1 MIRKNIKGVIVATVA
16 AMLLFSFTRVSAG
29 IPIGHWRSHYAYSDA
44 TKSLKAFGQIFVL
57 SDGSIYSYDPIDEA
71 IYTYDKTG
79 GLNGTEIVTM
89 DYCKAENCIL
99 LVYSDGNMDILYE
112 NGKLY
117 NFTDFQKSSTIDKTV
132 YQVKIIGDK
141 AYISSA
147 AGLIIFNIHKLEIS
161 NTYKFDSAVLSFTFD
176 GDSVFCATES
186 NGIMLGNINDNLL
199 DKNNWKQFH
208 YQKFTDLFTFGP
220 DLLCRSYDKRV
231 WRINRQKA
239 TLHNIMD
246 HVDNLCIEDDRFLL
260 VQDSIINVFF
270 SPDSFI
276 TYKFENI
283 NINHALYDNND
294 IWLSCGVNGLCKF
307 TVSDD
312 NLICKGYNIKPN
324 GPRRNWIHSIVW
336 PDNETMLAIGGCQ
349 NYSGIDYPGTVMI
362 MQNGLWK
369 YAQENLEP
377 ITGHKYINLTEA
389 AVDPDDENHFFVGS
403 ARQGLYEFKNST
415 FHKLHTWD
423 NSGLTNILDHHKYDY
438 VSVSSL
444 QYDSKGNL
452 WMTNNE
458 VDTVI
463 KVLEPDGNW
472 FGLYYKDIAGLPTF
486 KQMRFTDDNYIW
498 INSSRYIPGIVCI
511 DTKGTI
517 KNDKDD
523 RIKFSGPVFTNQ
535 DGYSEEISDIFFYD
549 FDLDGTMW
557 IGTNKG
563 IFILENPND
572 YINTDKPVFQRIKIP
587 RNDGTSQADYLLNG
601 VLTTSIYIDQGNR
614 KWIGTL
620 NNGVFFLSEDG
631 KEELEH
637 FTSENSPL
645 PSNYILSITEN
656 GTDGS
661 VFFCTDK
668 GTVEY
673 GGTARDPENSLYESN
688 ITVYPNPVLP
698 EHDDMVTVTGLSE
711 NSIVRFTSVSGNL
724 LHIGKSYGGSYSWNL
739 HDSQG
744 NSVSSGIYYAIITD
758 NAGNRS
764 ESISFTVVR

>member
-57 SDGSIYSYDPIDEA
+57 SDGSIYSFDPVDEA
-71 IYTYDKTG
+71 LYTYDKTG

-117 NFTDFQKSSTIDKTV
+117 NFTDFQKSSSIDKTV

-147 AGLIIFNIHKLEIS
+147 AGLIIFNLHKLEIS

-186 NGIMLGNINDNLL
+186 NGIMLGNIHDNLL
-199 DKNNWKQFH
+199 DKNNWKKFH
-208 YQKFTDLFTFGP
+208 SQRFIDIFTFGP

-231 WRINRQKA
+231 WKFNRKNA
-239 TLHNIMD
+239 TIHNIMD
-246 HVDNLCIEDDRFLL
+246 HVENLSIEDDRFLL
-260 VQDSIINVFF
+260 LQDSLIHAFY
-270 SPDSFI
+270 SPDSSV
-276 TYKFENI
+276 TYKFDKLK
-283 NINHALYDNND
+283 INHALFNDDNL
-294 IWLSCGVNGLCKF
+294 WLSCGVDGLFRF
-307 TVSDD
+307 TFSD
-312 NLICKGYNIKPN
+312 NILICKAYGIKPN
-324 GPRRNWIHSIVW
+324 GPRRNWIHSVIW
-336 PDNETMLAIGGCQ
+336 PDSEKMLAIGGCQ

-362 MQNGLWK
+362 MENGLWK

-377 ITGHKYINLTEA
+377 ITGHSYINLTEA
-389 AVDPDDENHFFVGS
+389 AVDPNDENHFFVGS
-403 ARQGLYEFKNST
+403 ARQGLYEFRNST
-415 FHKLHTWD
+415 FSKLHTWD
-423 NSGLTNILDHHKYDY
+423 NSGLTSILNHHKYDF

-486 KQMRFTDDNYIW
+486 KQMRFTSDNILW

-511 DTKGTI
+511 DTRGTI

-523 RIKFSGPVFTNQ
+523 KIRFSGPIFTNQ
-535 DGYSEEISDIFFYD
+535 DGNSEEISDIFFYD
-549 FDLDGTMW
+549 FDLNGTMW

-563 IFILENPND
+563 IFILEDPDN
-572 YINTDKPVFQRIKIP
+572 YINTEKPVFQRIKIP
-587 RNDGTSQADYLLNG
+587 RNDGTSLADYLLNG

-620 NNGVFFLSEDG
+620 DNGVFLLSEDG
-631 KEELEH
+631 KQELEH
-637 FTSENSPL
+637 FTAENSPL

-673 GGTARDPENSLYESN
+673 GGTARDPEYSLNKSN

-698 EHDDMVTVTGLSE
+698 QNEDMVTVTGLTE
-711 NSIVRFTSVSGNL
+711 NSTVRFTSVTGNL

-758 NAGNRS
+758 SQGNTS
-764 ESISFTVVR
+764 ESISFTVIR

>member
-1 MIRKNIKGVIVATVA
+1 MTRKSIKGVIAATVA

-57 SDGSIYSYDPIDEA
+57 SDGSIYSFDPVDEA
-71 IYTYDKTG
+71 LYTYDKTG
-79 GLNGTEIVTM
+79 GLNDTEIVSM

-112 NGKLY
+112 DGKLY
-117 NFTDFQKSSTIDKTV
+117 NFTDFLNSSSIDKTV
-132 YQVKIIGDK
+132 HQVRIIGDK

-147 AGLIIFNIHKLEIS
+147 AGLIIFNLHKLEIS
-161 NTYKFDSAVLSFTFD
+161 GTYKFDSAVLSFTFD

-186 NGIMLGNINDNLL
+186 DGIMLGNIHDNLL
-199 DKNNWKQFH
+199 DKNNWKTFH
-208 YQKFTDLFTFGP
+208 YQKFIDIFTSGP

-231 WRINRQKA
+231 WKINRENA
-239 TLHNIMD
+239 TIHNIMD
-246 HVDNLCIEDDRFLL
+246 KVENLSIEDDRFILL
-260 VQDSIINVFF
+260 QDSLVHVFY
-270 SPDSFI
+270 SPDNSI
-276 TYKFENI
+276 TYKFDKLK
-283 NINHALYDNND
+283 INHALFNDDD
-294 IWLSCGVNGLCKF
+294 IWLSCGVDGLCKF
-307 TVSDD
+307 NISDN
-312 NLICKGYNIKPN
+312 NLICKAYGIKPN
-324 GPRRNWIHSIVW
+324 GPRRNWIHSVLW
-336 PDNETMLAIGGCQ
+336 SDTERMFAIGGCQ

-362 MQNGLWK
+362 MENGQWR
-369 YAQENLEP
+369 YAQENLETV
-377 ITGHKYINLTEA
+377 TGHKYINLTEA
-389 AVDPDDENHFFVGS
+389 AVDPNDENHFFVGS
-403 ARQGLYEFKNST
+403 ARQGLYEFRNST
-415 FHKLHTWD
+415 FSKLHTWD
-423 NSGLTNILDHHKYDY
+423 NSGLTSILNHHKYDF

-486 KQMRFTDDNYIW
+486 KQMRFTSDNVLW

-517 KNDKDD
+517 KNNKDD
-523 RIKFSGPVFTNQ
+523 KIRFSGPIFTNQ

-563 IFILENPND
+563 IFILEDPD
-572 YINTDKPVFQRIKIP
+572 DFINTEKPVFQRIKIP
-587 RNDGTSQADYLLNG
+587 RNDGTSLADYLLNG

-620 NNGVFFLSEDG
+620 DNGVFLLSEDG
-631 KEELEH
+631 KHELEH
-637 FTSENSPL
+637 FTAENSPL

-673 GGTARDPENSLYESN
+673 GGTARNPESTLNKSN

-698 EHDDMVTVTGLSE
+698 QNEDMVTVTGLTE
-711 NSIVRFTSVSGNL
+711 NSTVRFTSVTGNL

-739 HDSQG
+739 HDSNG
-744 NSVSSGIYYAIITD
+744 NSVSSGIYYAVITD
-758 NAGNRS
+758 NEGNTS
-764 ESISFTVVR
+764 ESISFTVIR